1 MLIVRAD
8 LGDATPSAMR
18 IAEGRIAAVGARLV
32 PRAGEEVFDARG
44 GAVLPGLHDHH
55 IHLLALAAALD
66 SLRCGPPQHHDA
78 ESLRAALRRAA
89 AARPG
94 AWLRGIGYHES
105 VAGDIDRDW
114 IDAVVECVPVRIQH
128 RSGRLWILNSRALAA
143 LGVGEGTHDTPLQR
157 RAGRLTGRLYD
168 ADAWLRARIGGQW
181 PDLRRA
187 SDALARRGVTGV
199 SDAGVDNGPREHAHV
214 AAQQAC
220 GRLQL
225 DVLMMGSAALSAA
238 DAAGGSQMRSPTVSQ
253 TVSQTDPQTGLR
265 MGLQMGLQMGLPRGL
280 QAAGQAAARADPP
293 GAGGAGGAGAAAP
306 ARARLRV
313 GPTKLYLR
321 EIALP
326 AFDALCAEI
335 RCSHASGRAVA
346 IHCVTLAEL
355 VFAAEALRAVA
366 ARPGDR
372 IEHAS
377 LCTPQALGLLGALGV
392 SVVTQPHFVFERGDA
407 YLAELSA
414 EEAGWLYRGRSF
426 LAAGVAL
433 AAGSDAPYGE
443 ADPWRAMAAAV
454 RRETRGGARIG
465 AAEALSP
472 QEALRLFLGDPWRPG
487 TGTRTL
493 GAGRRADLCVLDR
506 PWAAM
511 LADLAAVQVRLTL
524 RGGEPI
530 WTS

>member
-8 LGDATPSAMR
+8 LGRARPAAIR
-18 IAEGRIAAVGARLV
+18 IAEGRIAAVAADLV
-32 PRAGEEVFDARG
+32 PLAGEEVFDARG
-44 GAVLPGLHDHH
+44 AAVLPGLHDHH
-55 IHLLALAAALD
+55 IHLLGLAAALD
-66 SLRCGPPQHHDA
+66 SLPCGPPQHHGA

-89 AARPG
+89 ADRPG
-94 AWLRGIGYHES
+94 TWLRGIGYHES

-114 IDAVVECVPVRIQH
+114 IDAAVDSVPVRIQH

-143 LGVGEGTHDTPLQR
+143 LDGGQGTGDTPLER
-157 RAGRLTGRLYD
+157 RAGRPTGRLYD
-168 ADAWLRARIGGQW
+168 ADRWLRERIGGQW

-199 SDAGVDNGPREHAHV
+199 SDAGVDNGPREFAHV

-220 GRLQL
+220 GRLRL
-225 DVLMMGSAALSAA
+225 DVLMMGSAALSGLE
-238 DAAGGSQMRSPTVSQ
+238 AAGGSPATSQAISRTSARTCARTGPPTGS
-253 TVSQTDPQTGLR
+253 
-265 MGLQMGLQMGLPRGL
+265 
-280 QAAGQAAARADPP
+280 QAAPRTDAQFRPPDADADA
-293 GAGGAGGAGAAAP
+293 GAGAGAGAAAT
-306 ARARLRV
+306 ARARLHV

-326 AFDALCAEI
+326 AFEDLCAEI
-335 RCSHASGRAVA
+335 RRSHASARAVA

-355 VFAAEALRAVA
+355 VFAAEALRAA
-366 ARPGDR
+366 AVRPGDR

-377 LCTPQALGLLGALGV
+377 LCTPQALGLLAALGV

-414 EEAGWLYRGRSF
+414 EELGWLVRGRSF
-426 LAAGVAL
+426 LDAGVAL

-454 RRETRGGARIG
+454 RRETRAGARIG

-472 QEALRLFLGDPWRPG
+472 QQALRLFLGDPWRPG
-487 TGTRTL
+487 AGTEAIA
-493 GAGRRADLCVLDR
+493 AGMRADLCVLDR
-506 PWAAM
+506 ARAEM
-511 LADLAAVQVRLTL
+511 LCDLAAVQVRMTL